1 MPRRLLA
8 QMASPRR
15 EGKSMK
21 RVPIAAASLLAA
33 ALALAMP
40 RAGAQ
45 APQGGAQPQAPGPT
59 LAAVKGR
66 DILACGTSTGA
77 AGFSLPDSRGEYRGI
92 DADLCRA
99 VAAAVLG
106 DAAKIR
112 WVPLTTQARLPAL
125 QSGQVDV
132 LIRTATWTHGRDTA
146 NGLNF
151 TTISFFDGQGF
162 LLRRSLNLE
171 KATDL
176 QGASICV
183 TAGSTNELN
192 LADWARV
199 NGITYRP
206 VVFEQN
212 DEARRSY
219 FNGRCDAYS
228 TDASQLAGLRA
239 SFPNPEEHVILP
251 DIISKEPHSP
261 VVRHGDDQWFDII
274 RWTVF
279 ALLTA
284 EELGIT
290 SANIDTHLDS
300 RNPEVRRLLGLSG
313 DHGPLMGLDRRWA
326 ANAIRAVGNY
336 GEIFERNLG
345 QGSPIGLRWG
355 MNDLYTRGGLMYAP
369 PIR

>member
-1 MPRRLLA
+1 
-8 QMASPRR
+8 
-15 EGKSMK
+15 MK
-21 RVPIAAASLLAA
+21 VDAFTAAAA
-33 ALALAMP
+33 ALLTLLAF
-40 RAGAQ
+40 RSGGEARAQ
-45 APQGGAQPQAPGPT
+45 AQAPGPT
-59 LAAVKGR
+59 LAAVKAR

-77 AGFSLPDSRGEYRGI
+77 AGFSLPDSRGVYRGI
-92 DADLCRA
+92 DTDLCRA

-125 QSGQVDV
+125 QSGQIDV
-132 LIRTATWTHGRDTA
+132 LIRTVTWTQGRDTA

-151 TTISFFDGQGF
+151 TAVSFFDGQGF
-162 LLRRSLNLE
+162 MLRKSLNVNR
-171 KATDL
+171 AVDL
-176 QGASICV
+176 GGAAICV
-183 TAGSTNELN
+183 VAGSTNELN
-192 LADWARV
+192 LSDWARV
-199 NGITYRP
+199 NNVRYTP

-251 DIISKEPHSP
+251 EIISKEPHSP

-274 RWTVF
+274 RWTFF

-290 SANIDTHLDS
+290 QANLEES
-300 RNPEVRRLLGLSG
+300 LRSENPEIRRLLGLSG

-326 ANAIRAVGNY
+326 YNIIRAVGNY
-336 GEIFERNLG
+336 GEVFERNLG
-345 QGSPIGLRWG
+345 QGSPIKLSRGL
-355 MNDLYTRGGLMYAP
+355 NDLYTRGGLMYAM